1 LHVFFYDLDAQ
12 QHFSRFEHA
21 KPLLSAAASAVPC
34 PDSLLCVRGGGARE
48 TLVAGARQGWAK
60 QRLAANARGWSIV
73 SQQRMAEYFLSTAE
87 MVGWKCTADATAD
100 TSAGATAGATADSAG
115 VTADA
120 ADASADVS
128 ADAAADASVDDRAD
142 LSAGAT
148 ADAADA
154 SADGT
159 AAGSLSNASADSAGD
174 AATEDGVAYVQLK
187 AASVEYNEAK
197 RRFKAS
203 LPAWPSE
210 EPKRRL
216 AEKIIVNLLQAS
228 VKELTG

>member
-1 LHVFFYDLDAQ
+1 M
-12 QHFSRFEHA
+12 
-21 KPLLSAAASAVPC
+21 
-34 PDSLLCVRGGGARE
+34 RGGGARE

-73 SQQRMAEYFLSTAE
+73 SQQRMAECFLSTAKL
-87 MVGWKCTADATAD
+87 VGWKGTADSTAQ
-100 TSAGATAGATADSAG
+100 TSAGATADAAAEASAGIAAMSADVTAAGATAD
-115 VTADA
+115 T
-120 ADASADVS
+120 ADASADVTAAGAT
-128 ADAAADASVDDRAD
+128 ADTADASAD
-142 LSAGAT
+142 VTAAGAT

-154 SADGT
+154 SADGR
-159 AAGSLSNASADSAGD
+159 AAGSFSDASADSAGD
-174 AATEDGVAYVQLK
+174 AATNDGVAYVQLK
-187 AASVEYNEAK
+187 AASVEYNAAK

-228 VKELTG
+228 VKELTPFK

>member
-1 LHVFFYDLDAQ
+1 MKFLNFFLLFWVIFDLDPKPWGKQ
-12 QHFSRFEHA
+12 QHLSRFEHA
-21 KPLLSAAASAVPC
+21 KPLPSSAASAVPC
-34 PDSLLCVRGGGARE
+34 PDSLLWVRGGGARE

-100 TSAGATAGATADSAG
+100 
-115 VTADA
+115 
-120 ADASADVS
+120 ASADVS
-128 ADAAADASVDDRAD
+128 ADATVE
-142 LSAGAT
+142 LSA
-148 ADAADA
+148 DV
-154 SADGT
+154 T
-159 AAGSLSNASADSAGD
+159 AAGSSSDASADSAGD
-174 AATEDGVAYVQLK
+174 AATNDGVAYVQLK
-187 AASVEYNEAK
+187 SASVDYNEAK

-216 AEKIIVNLLQAS
+216 AEKIIVNLLQSS
-228 VKELTG
+228 VKELTPFK